1 MNRTEI
7 FDKVQEVFREVL
19 EDEELI
25 IKEEYNASD
34 IDEWDSLTHILL
46 VVETEKKLGVKFLF
60 PTGQVQRFSWSL
72 PSPCPCYWFTP
83 HMMAQV
89 PSSRN

>member
-7 FDKVQEVFREVL
+7 FNKVQEVFREVL

-46 VVETEKKLGVKFLF
+46 VVETEKKFDVKFL
-60 PTGQVQRFSWSL
+60 
-72 PSPCPCYWFTP
+72 
-83 HMMAQV
+83 
-89 PSSRN
+89 SSEIANWKDIGAMISAIQTKI

>member
-34 IDEWDSLTHILL
+34 IAEWDSLTHILL
-46 VVETEKKLGVKFLF
+46 VVETEKKLGVKFL
-60 PTGQVQRFSWSL
+60 
-72 PSPCPCYWFTP
+72 
-83 HMMAQV
+83 
-89 PSSRN
+89 SSEIANWKDIGAMISAIQTKI

>member
-19 EDEELI
+19 EDEDLI

-46 VVETEKKLGVKFLF
+46 VVETEKKLGVKFL
-60 PTGQVQRFSWSL
+60 
-72 PSPCPCYWFTP
+72 
-83 HMMAQV
+83 
-89 PSSRN
+89 SSEIANWKDIGAMISAIQAKI

>member
-46 VVETEKKLGVKFLF
+46 VVETEKKLGVKFL
-60 PTGQVQRFSWSL
+60 
-72 PSPCPCYWFTP
+72 
-83 HMMAQV
+83 
-89 PSSRN
+89 SSEIANWKDIGAMISAIQAKI